1 MKAVELTRVTASY
14 AATKGS
20 HATGAPLPPLRDVSF
35 AVEPGELVAVL
46 GPNGAGKST
55 MLRVLSGELAP
66 IAGEARLFGEPLAE
80 MDRRDIARSVA
91 VVAQSDEIAFRFP
104 VREVVAMGRAPH
116 QGGLMRAT
124 ARDRDAVDRAM
135 ARCDLEKLASRPV
148 DELSGGEKRRVAIA
162 RALAQE
168 PRVLLLDEPA
178 AYLDVRHQIDLH
190 ELLAEEV
197 ASSKLACVVSLHDL
211 NVAAQYATR
220 VALLSEGELVGAGSV
235 EEMMTYS
242 TLKSVF
248 GADLYVGVNELTGD
262 RFFLPMRKRADTSR

>member
-1 MKAVELTRVTASY
+1 MKAVELCGVTASY
-14 AATKGS
+14 AVSKAS
-20 HATGAPLPPLRDVSF
+20 HGRGEALPPLRGVSF

-66 IAGEARLFGEPLAE
+66 IEGEARLFGEPLVG

-91 VVAQSDEIAFRFP
+91 VVAQNDEIAFRFP

-124 ARDRDAVDRAM
+124 AKDRDAVERALE
-135 ARCDLEKLASRPV
+135 RCDLQKLAARPV
-148 DELSGGEKRRVAIA
+148 DALSGGEKRRVAIA

-197 ASSKLACVVSLHDL
+197 ARSKLACVVSLHDL

-262 RFFLPMRKRADTSR
+262 RFFLPMRKRDAAKA

>member
-1 MKAVELTRVTASY
+1 MKALELTNVTASY
-14 AATKGS
+14 SPFRANFAGS
-20 HATGAPLPPLRDVSF
+20 APLRGVSLS
-35 AVEPGELVAVL
+35 VDPGELVAVL

-66 IAGEARLFGEPLAE
+66 IEGEAKLFGEPLAG
-80 MDRRDIARSVA
+80 MDRRDIARRVA
-91 VVAQSDEIAFRFP
+91 VVAQNDEIAFRFP
-104 VREVVAMGRAPH
+104 VRDVVAMGRAPH
-116 QGGLMRAT
+116 QGGMMRET
-124 ARDRDAVDRAM
+124 PKDRDAVERAI
-135 ARCDLEKLASRPV
+135 ARCDLEKLVSRPV

-197 ASSKLACVVSLHDL
+197 ERSKLACVVSLHDL

-220 VALLSEGELVGAGSV
+220 VALLSDGELVGAGRV
-235 EEMMTYS
+235 EEMMTYA
-242 TLKSVF
+242 TLKRVF

-262 RFFLPMRKRADTSR
+262 RFFLPMRKRAEST